1 MSTVA
6 VILAAGLGT
15 RMKSR
20 LPKVLHPI
28 LGDPSLLWVLRALPA
43 GLKGAIVVIHHGK
56 QQVLDALETW
66 QRAGLL
72 PCPISTVDQGEPLG
86 TGHALQVCIPELDRL
101 GATRVA
107 ILCGDVPLTTAATAS
122 HLCTSHALLLAM
134 DLPSPGAYG
143 RVIQH
148 PDGSLAQLVEAKDA
162 NPEQLA
168 VRCVN
173 GGAYALPWPAL
184 RKALMGLTNHNAQK
198 EYYLTDAVAAVA
210 QEIPVTV
217 ELCDPQE
224 LAGMNSRHDQAA
236 LQAAAQH
243 RIQQYWMTEGVTFLH
258 ADSTLVGP
266 RVTLQRD
273 VVLEP
278 GVRLEGSVQIA
289 EGCRIGQGTII
300 TDSVLSEG
308 VEVRP
313 YCVIEHAQVGP
324 GSKVGPFARLREG
337 TDLAEGVHIGNFVE
351 TKKAKLHRGAKANHL
366 AYLGDTEIGEGT
378 NIGAGVITCNYDG
391 VNKHRTTIGRN
402 VFVGSDTQLVAPV
415 VIGDGALIGAGSTIT
430 TDVPADALA
439 LSRASQTVREGGAS
453 KLRSR
458 QKQKKEETALS

>member
-43 GLKGAIVVIHHGK
+43 GLGGAVVVLHHGK
-56 QQVLDALETW
+56 QQVVAALETW
-66 QRAGLL
+66 QQAGLL
-72 PCPISTVDQGEPLG
+72 PCPVSIVDQGEPLG

-101 GATRVA
+101 GTTRVA
-107 ILCGDVPLTTAATAS
+107 ILCGDVPLTSAATVS
-122 HLCTSHALLLAM
+122 HLCEAEALLLAM
-134 DLPSPGAYG
+134 DLSSPGTYG

-148 PDGSLAQLVEAKDA
+148 QDGRLMGLVEAKDA
-162 NPEQLA
+162 TAEQLE
-168 VRCVN
+168 VRRVN

-184 RKALMGLTNHNAQK
+184 RRALMGLTNHNAQK
-198 EYYLTDAVAAVA
+198 EYYLTDAVAALA

-217 ELCDPQE
+217 EVCDPEE
-224 LAGMNSRHDQAA
+224 LAGMNSRQDQAT

-243 RIQQYWMTEGVTFLH
+243 RIQQHWMTEGVSFLH
-258 ADSTLVGP
+258 PDSTLVGP
-266 RVTLQRD
+266 RVILQRD
-273 VVLEP
+273 VLLEP
-278 GVRLEGSVQIA
+278 GVRIEGSVHIG
-289 EGCRIGQGTII
+289 EGCRIGQGTVI
-300 TDSVLSEG
+300 TDSILGED

-313 YCVIEHAQVGP
+313 YSIIEHAQVGT
-324 GSKVGPFARLREG
+324 GSKVGPFSRLREG

-366 AYLGDTEIGEGT
+366 TYLGDTEIGEGT

-391 VNKHRTTIGRN
+391 LNKHRTTIGRN

-430 TDVPADALA
+430 MDVPADALT
-439 LSRASQTVREGGAS
+439 LSRAPQTIREGGAS
-453 KLRSR
+453 RLRSR
-458 QKQKKEETALS
+458 QKKGTALS

>member
-20 LPKVLHPI
+20 LPKVLHPV
-28 LGDPSLLWVLRALPA
+28 LGDPSLLWVLRALPPDL
-43 GLKGAIVVIHHGK
+43 GGAVVVVHHGK
-56 QQVLDALETW
+56 GQVLAALEAW
-66 QRAGLL
+66 QSAGWL
-72 PCPISTVDQGEPLG
+72 PCPVTTVDQGTPLG

-101 GATRVA
+101 GASQVV
-107 ILCGDVPLTTAATAS
+107 ILCGDVPLTTPATVLRLCAAK
-122 HLCTSHALLLAM
+122 ALLLAM
-134 DLPSPGAYG
+134 DLPAPGSYG

-148 PDGSLAQLVEAKDA
+148 PDGRLAGLVEAKDA
-162 NPEQLA
+162 TPEHLA
-168 VRCVN
+168 LQRVN

-184 RKALMGLTNHNAQK
+184 RKALRDLTNDNAQQ
-198 EYYLTDAVAAVA
+198 EYYLTDAVVAVGRETPVA
-210 QEIPVTV
+210 VEICAL
-217 ELCDPQE
+217 EE

-236 LQAAAQH
+236 LQAAAQRRLQRH
-243 RIQQYWMTEGVTFLH
+243 WMDEGVTFLH
-258 ADSTLVGP
+258 PDSTLVGP
-266 RVTLQRD
+266 RVVLHRD
-273 VVLEP
+273 VLLEP
-278 GVRLEGSVQIA
+278 GVRLEGAVTVG
-289 EGCRIGQGTII
+289 EGCRLGQGSVIL
-300 TDSVLSEG
+300 DSTLGEG

-313 YCVIEHAQVGP
+313 YCIIDRALVGA

-391 VNKHRTTIGRN
+391 VSKHRTTIGRN

-430 TDVPADALA
+430 QDVPADALA
-439 LSRASQTVREGGAS
+439 LSRAPQTSRVEGAS

-458 QKQKKEETALS
+458 QKKATGVS

>member
-15 RMKSR
+15 RMKSK

-28 LGDPSLLWVLRALPA
+28 LGDPSLLWVLRALPE
-43 GLKGAIVVIHHGK
+43 GLGGAVVVVHHGK
-56 QQVLDALETW
+56 DQVLAALESW
-66 QRAGLL
+66 QKAGLL
-72 PCPISTVDQGEPLG
+72 PCPVSTVDQGEPLG

-101 GATRVA
+101 KATRVA
-107 ILCGDVPLTTAATAS
+107 ILCGDVPLTSPATVR
-122 HLCTSHALLLAM
+122 HLCDAEALVLAM
-134 DLPSPGAYG
+134 DLTAPGSYG

-148 PDGSLAQLVEAKDA
+148 ADGRLAGIVEAKDA
-162 NPEQLA
+162 TAEQLA
-168 VRCVN
+168 VKRVN

-184 RKALMGLTNHNAQK
+184 KTALQGLTNDNAQK

-210 QEIPVTV
+210 KQVPVPV
-217 ELCDPQE
+217 ESCDPEE
-224 LAGMNSRHDQAA
+224 LAGMNSRLDQAEI
-236 LQAAAQH
+236 QAAAQR
-243 RIQQYWMTEGVTFLH
+243 RIQRHWMEEGVTFLH
-258 ADSTLVGP
+258 PDSTLVGP
-266 RVTLQRD
+266 RVQLSRD

-278 GVRLEGSVQIA
+278 GVRLEGRVQVG
-289 EGCRIGQGTII
+289 EGSRIGQGTVIQ
-300 TDSVLSEG
+300 DSMLGEG

-313 YCVIEHAQVGP
+313 YCVIEQAVVGG

-337 TDLAEGVHIGNFVE
+337 TDLAEGVHVGNFVE
-351 TKKAKLHRGAKANHL
+351 TKKARLHRGAKANHL

-402 VFVGSDTQLVAPV
+402 VFVGSDTQLVAPL

-430 TDVPADALA
+430 RDVPGDALA
-439 LSRASQTVREGGAS
+439 LSRTPQTSKEGGAS
-453 KLRSR
+453 KLRLR
-458 QKQKKEETALS
+458 QKQGSEVS